1 MIQRLR
7 GEAMEGPLTSYK
19 NTETLGKTQLD
30 LIIMVFDG
38 AIAAYNKAREAIE
51 SQDNQSVHDQL
62 ERARRFVVHLYTTL
76 DTEKGGEIA
85 RQLGNLYSFVL
96 NQTSVIEATKDLALI
111 DDNITVLDN
120 VRQGWIDLKAKGGD
134 TPPMATARA
143 RERQDGGFTT
153 SA

>member
-1 MIQRLR
+1 MD
-7 GEAMEGPLTSYK
+7 GALTSYK
-19 NTETLGKTQLD
+19 KSDTLGKSQLD

-38 AIAAYNKAREAIE
+38 AIAAFANAKAAIQ
-51 SQDNQSVHDQL
+51 SDNNAAARSEL

-76 DTEKGGEIA
+76 DTDKGGEIA
-85 RQLGNLYSFVL
+85 QQLGKLYTFVI

-120 VRQGWIDLKAKGGD
+120 VRQGWVDLKKQGGNAGGT
-134 TPPMATARA
+134 TPEKTRT
-143 RERQDGGFTT
+143 QQNGGFTT

>member
-1 MIQRLR
+1 
-7 GEAMEGPLTSYK
+7 MEGQLTSYRR
-19 NTETLGKTQLD
+19 TETLGKSQLD

-38 AIAAYNKAREAIE
+38 AISAYVKAREAIE
-51 SQDNQSVHDQL
+51 TKDNKTIHDQL

-85 RQLGNLYSFVL
+85 QQLGKLYSFVL

-120 VRQGWIDLKAKGGD
+120 VRQGWIDLKAAGGD
-134 TPPMATARA
+134 TPQKATTPAP
-143 RERQDGGFTT
+143 EQKDGGFTT